1 MRISDWS
8 SDVCSSDL
16 RLAFCQA
23 NRRCAAALGAS
34 PSAAGLRSA
43 AGVPAADRATYLM
56 TETGIDL
63 TGQVAIVTGGGGGI
77 GRACALRLADFGADL
92 VIADILPERNAEV
105 RSEEHTSELQS
116 LMRISYAAFSLKK
129 QKTVNNIN
137 NSSQKKIQNTVES
150 E

>member
-105 RSEEHTSELQS
+105 CERVRERGRKALGVDRKSTRL
-116 LMRISYAAFSLKK
+116 
-129 QKTVNNIN
+129 
-137 NSSQKKIQNTVES
+137 NSSH
-150 E
+150 